1 MGDTVPLLL
10 YGRLYSPLPAQGWG
24 ILSRYYFTTDFT
36 PCYQPTD
43 GRYCPAI
50 IIRQTVLPVTSPG
63 MHGRYC
69 PAIIIRQTLL
79 PVTSTGMGDTH
90 QLLHIR
96 QTLLAITSPGMGD
109 STLLLL
115 HDRFYSML
123 FPLKQ
128 FSKIIARKGHNTLC
142 LINCI
147 IIYSH
152 IYTIPKIIWIFA

>member
-1 MGDTVPLLL
+1 MYTQSALEWYPVEGVWVFYICLSSEAICHPGHNVKTI
-10 YGRLYSPLPAQGWG
+10 RFSPVSLPQTGG
-24 ILSRYYFTTDFT
+24 GGTLQSS
-36 PCYQPTD
+36 YQPRD
-43 GRYCPAI
+43 
-50 IIRQTVLPVTSPG
+50 
-63 MHGRYC
+63 GRYC

-96 QTLLAITSPGMGD
+96 QTLLAVTSPGMGD
-109 STLLLL
+109 SALLLL

-152 IYTIPKIIWIFA
+152 IYTIPKII